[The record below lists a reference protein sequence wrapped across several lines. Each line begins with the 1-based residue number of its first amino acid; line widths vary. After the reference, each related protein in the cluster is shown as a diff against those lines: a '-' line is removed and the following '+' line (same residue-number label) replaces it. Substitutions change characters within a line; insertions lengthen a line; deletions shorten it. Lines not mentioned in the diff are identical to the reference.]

1 MMKQYRLFFSW
12 QNDRRD
18 VKNIISSALTKAV
31 RQFAEE
37 GIELVIDQDTRGRV
51 GKRNIATE
59 VLDKICSCDIF
70 LADLTPIT
78 TYLPTAQNGLPKHM
92 PNSNVMYEYGYALH
106 AKGENRMIALASIDN
121 ERGEHI
127 EHMPF
132 DINHDTITTFKTKSD
147 LSGLYLW
154 IKKIMEHVDM
164 ERTAHIP
171 EYECSLCFLS
181 EEGTTDEITISPRYE
196 KIAYIPEGFTR
207 TEQEATPSAI
217 PNWLDAMTSIRE
229 TYARISSPVVP
240 KLNLASRTINHSY
253 VPIQLVFSNKGTEPL
268 DNLKVQ
274 ISANDGRIF
283 FADTNAEDTFPFATI
298 KSIND
303 TYVTEDMIVQK
314 AITVNPHD
322 SLLFSHIYIYAPHD
336 IDTFTLRWTMT
347 SRTFR
352 TDGVLTIHVV
362 PQYEI
367 DYRENN
373 YLAGTEKIQDYIKEE
388 Y

>member
-268 DNLKVQ
+268 DNLRIQ
-274 ISANDGRIF
+274 IVSNDDRVS
-283 FADTNAEDTFPFATI
+283 FADTNVDETFSLPTL
-298 KSIND
+298 KSIGD
-303 TYVTEDMIVQK
+303 ISITEKMAVQR
-314 AITVNPHD
+314 VNTINPQD
-322 SLLFSHIYIYAPHD
+322 LFLFNYIYVHAPHD
-336 IDTFTLRWTMT
+336 VETFTLHWTMS
-347 SRTFR
+347 SRNYR
-352 TDGVLTIHVV
+352 SEGVLTIYVT
-362 PQYEI
+362 PQYE
-367 DYRENN
+367 YYTMENDS
-373 YLAGTEKIQDYIKEE
+373 LAGTEEVRDNEE
-388 Y
+388 AE